1 MRARRPVAL
10 LAATTLLGAFLLGV
24 GVSAA
29 TTSTPA
35 AGTASFFITPGGNG
49 GGGTVVV
56 TGAIGDYGKTTPEM
70 DKNGK
75 TNPKKGNYGKF
86 VLQKGTIE
94 ANLTAFN
101 AKEQSLGS
109 QSSVNAATC
118 TMEATATAP
127 VMLFNGTGLYKG
139 ITGTVNLTV
148 TFAIVLPFYT
158 SGKNKGK
165 CNEGNNA
172 NPVAQW
178 GSITGSG
185 SVSF

>member
-1 MRARRPVAL
+1 M
-10 LAATTLLGAFLLGV
+10 
-24 GVSAA
+24 
-29 TTSTPA
+29 
-35 AGTASFFITPGGNG
+35 
-49 GGGTVVV
+49 V
-56 TGAIGDYGKTTPEM
+56 TGAIGDYGKTTPET
-70 DKNGK
+70 DKNGT
-75 TNPKKGNYGKF
+75 TNPKGNYGKF

-109 QSSVNAATC
+109 QSPINPATC
-118 TMEATATAP
+118 SMKASATAP
-127 VMLFNGTGLYKG
+127 VMLFNGTGLYQG
-139 ITGTVNLTV
+139 ITGTVNLSV
-148 TFAIVLPFYT
+148 TFAVVLARYT

-165 CNEGNNA
+165 CNESNNA